1 MIIGALT
8 SLYVAVETGIAVGLL
23 AGALAGAALALL
35 MVWLCVRLN
44 ANQVVVG
51 FGITILG
58 VGLTGYIFHLSTPLG
73 GERRQLGILSEIHI
87 PGLSDIP
94 FLGEA
99 FLSNS
104 WMTWLAF
111 GLVPVVWWL
120 AQRTVFGLEVR
131 AVGED
136 PDAAF
141 ARGVDVIRVRSI
153 ATLISGLL
161 AGLGGAAITT
171 ALVGVFEPAITA
183 GRGFIALIVIIMV
196 RWSAWGVAVGSFAF
210 GLADA
215 LGANLRNIVSDRRAH
230 RSPADDPVLRGAD
243 HPDHRRPPGAHAQ
256 VAGLQLRARPV
267 ATGITSRSRIM
278 TTDPDTDR
286 SFLIRGG
293 IVLPM
298 EGRQVYHDPGSVLVL
313 DGTIAAVGGVEEVD
327 RPSGRRARPHHRR
340 RPPCGDPR
348 HPQLPSAFGPAARHR
363 RVAGAVGVAGEP
375 HRPGAQGAHP
385 RDRRGGVLDG
395 LHGGRARRN
404 HLGAGH
410 VAAHGG
416 LGPGRRGDRHPG
428 HAGSLHRRPVRLLR
442 VAGDQPPAAGNPPGS
457 PPAGGSA
464 PGWASSTSSTAPPT
478 CSAAPPPWPRSS
490 TLASTRTPRSPSGRC
505 RSACGSSA
513 GVPSRSSTSAASWDP
528 PR

>member
-1 MIIGALT
+1 MGKLAELTFWTATFAGGMRLATPLIFASLGETIAQRAGVLNIGLEGFMIIGALT
-8 SLYVAVETGIAVGLL
+8 SLYVTVETGIAVGLL
-23 AGALAGAALALL
+23 AGALAGAVLALL

-58 VGLTGYIFHLSTPLG
+58 VGLTGYIFHLTTPLG
-73 GERRQLGILSEIHI
+73 GERRQVGILGEIHI

-104 WMTWLAF
+104 WMTWLAL
-111 GLVPVVWWL
+111 GLVPIVWWV

-215 LGANLRNIVSDRRAH
+215 LGTNLRNIVSDSVPTEALQMI
-230 RSPADDPVLRGAD
+230 PFF
-243 HPDHRRPPGAHAQ
+243 
-256 VAGLQLRARPV
+256 VAL
-267 ATGITSRSRIM
+267 
-278 TTDPDTDR
+278 
-286 SFLIRGG
+286 
-293 IVLPM
+293 
-298 EGRQVYHDPGSVLVL
+298 
-313 DGTIAAVGGVEEVD
+313 
-327 RPSGRRARPHHRR
+327 
-340 RPPCGDPR
+340 
-348 HPQLPSAFGPAARHR
+348 
-363 RVAGAVGVAGEP
+363 
-375 HRPGAQGAHP
+375 
-385 RDRRGGVLDG
+385 
-395 LHGGRARRN
+395 
-404 HLGAGH
+404 
-410 VAAHGG
+410 
-416 LGPGRRGDRHPG
+416 
-428 HAGSLHRRPVRLLR
+428 
-442 VAGDQPPAAGNPPGS
+442 
-457 PPAGGSA
+457 
-464 PGWASSTSSTAPPT
+464 
-478 CSAAPPPWPRSS
+478 
-490 TLASTRTPRSPSGRC
+490 
-505 RSACGSSA
+505 
-513 GVPSRSSTSAASWDP
+513 
-528 PR
+528 